1 MHLQKYNKAYVIKN
15 STESA
20 IIMSFINVIYFSYAF
35 FNNTLFK
42 SYNIVIFIVMALCY
56 YSTFQDIN
64 FNLYNVNL
72 NTAIELL
79 NNYFDSKNFKYKFL
93 DNKFVIYVD
102 YKVINIILTKHLF
115 CINIFIDDN
124 NFETDMFLN
133 IIEYIKANLNS
144 NYTTLDSNNQYLKE
158 KR

>member
-1 MHLQKYNKAYVIKN
+1 MNLQKYNKAYVIKN
-15 STESA
+15 STESS
-20 IIMSFINVIYFSYAF
+20 IIMSFINIIYFSYAF
-35 FNNTLFK
+35 FNNTLFN

-72 NTAIELL
+72 NTLIELL
-79 NNYFDSKNFKYKFL
+79 NNYFDSKNFKYKFS

-102 YKVINIILTKHLF
+102 YKVINIMLTKHLF

-144 NYTTLDSNNQYLKE
+144 NYTMLDSNNQYLKE